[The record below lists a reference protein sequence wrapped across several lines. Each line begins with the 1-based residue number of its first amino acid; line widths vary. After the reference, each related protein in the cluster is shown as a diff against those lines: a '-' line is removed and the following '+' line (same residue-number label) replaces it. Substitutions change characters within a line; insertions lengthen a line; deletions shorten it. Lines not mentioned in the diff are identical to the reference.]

1 MSSEPVTD
9 TWAHGDAYERYVGRW
24 SRRVAP
30 AFLDWLDL
38 PGGLRWVDVGC
49 GTGALSSA
57 ILDLASPASVVGVE
71 PSPGFLATA
80 RERLGDRMTFHG
92 AGAEQLP
99 LADGS
104 ADVVVSGLVLNFVP
118 DQLRALREAARVA
131 GGGAVA
137 AYVWDYAEGM
147 EFMRVFWD
155 AAASVDHAAAEL
167 DEAARF
173 PIATAEGLANA
184 FEAAGLA
191 EVHVAAVDIPTVFTD
206 FDDLWT
212 PFLGGQGSAPS
223 YVATLDEPMRNAVR
237 DAMRERVA
245 PAGDGSITMLARAWA
260 ARGAV
265 RGNP

>member
-1 MSSEPVTD
+1 MGSERVTD

-38 PGGLRWVDVGC
+38 PGGLRWVDVGS
-49 GTGALSSA
+49 GTGALSGA
-57 ILDLASPASVVGVE
+57 ILDLMSPTSVVGVE
-71 PSPGFLATA
+71 PSEGFLGTA
-80 RERLGDRMTFHG
+80 RERLGDRMTFHH

-99 LADGS
+99 LADQS

-118 DQLRALREAARVA
+118 DHVRALREAVRVA
-131 GGGAVA
+131 NGGTVA

-155 AAASVDHAAAEL
+155 AAASVDPGAVEL

-173 PIATAEGLANA
+173 SVATAQGLADA
-184 FEAAGLA
+184 FATAGLA
-191 EVHVAAVDIPTVFTD
+191 DVHVASLEIPTVFTD

-223 YVATLDEPMRNAVR
+223 YVATLDEPTRDALREAVR
-237 DAMRERVA
+237 AQVK
-245 PAGDGSITMLARAWA
+245 PASDGSIDMVARAWA
-260 ARGAV
+260 ARGAA
-265 RGNP
+265 

>member
-1 MSSEPVTD
+1 MASERVTD

-57 ILDLASPASVVGVE
+57 ILDLASPSSVIGVE
-71 PSPGFLATA
+71 PSAGFLGTA
-80 RERLGDRMTFHG
+80 REHLGDRVTFHQ
-92 AGAEQLP
+92 AGAEELP
-99 LADGS
+99 VADGS
-104 ADVVVSGLVLNFVP
+104 ADAVVSGLVLNFVP
-118 DQLRALREAARVA
+118 DHARALREAARVA
-131 GGGAVA
+131 SGGTVA

-147 EFMRVFWD
+147 EFMRMFWD
-155 AAASVDHAAAEL
+155 AAADVDPAAAEL

-173 PIATAEGLANA
+173 PVATAEGIAAA
-184 FEAAGLA
+184 FAAASLTD
-191 EVHVAAVDIPTVFTD
+191 VHVASLEIPTVFAD

-223 YVATLDEPMRNAVR
+223 YVATLDDPIRDAVR
-237 DAMRERVA
+237 DAVRDRVT
-245 PAGDGSITMLARAWA
+245 PAADGSIAMVARAWA
-260 ARGAV
+260 ARGAA
-265 RGNP
+265 G